1 MSWLNWSATIGIEL
15 IAVSILMKRWFP
27 DVPSWIWCVVFAV
40 LLFAINALS
49 SRSFAEVEF
58 WFASIKVIT
67 IIAFII
73 LGGAAMFGF
82 LDMKGNEPAPMF
94 SSFTD
99 YGGLFPNGLSAILIT
114 MIAVNFSFQGTELVG
129 IAAGESENPE
139 KTIPKAINNT
149 VWRIL
154 VFFVLS
160 ILFLLDYSLGNKR
173 E

>member
-1 MSWLNWSATIGIEL
+1 MRSVCGTT
-15 IAVSILMKRWFP
+15 
-27 DVPSWIWCVVFAV
+27 
-40 LLFAINALS
+40 FAINALS

-139 KTIPKAINNT
+139 NN
-149 VWRIL
+149 
-154 VFFVLS
+154 S
-160 ILFLLDYSLGNKR
+160 EGN
-173 E
+173 

>member
-1 MSWLNWSATIGIEL
+1 MKLGTGSNCSVSCWRVCYVFNDALSWRVSCCDARRRILSNVCNEAHFPAAGYVVGWMSWLNWSATIGIEL

-27 DVPSWIWCVVFAV
+27 DVPSWIWCVAFAV

-99 YGGLFPNGLSAILIT
+99 YGDCFR
-114 MIAVNFSFQGTELVG
+114 M
-129 IAAGESENPE
+129 
-139 KTIPKAINNT
+139 
-149 VWRIL
+149 
-154 VFFVLS
+154 
-160 ILFLLDYSLGNKR
+160 DYQPF
-173 E
+173 

>member
-1 MSWLNWSATIGIEL
+1 MRYLQEVLRKLN
-15 IAVSILMKRWFP
+15 
-27 DVPSWIWCVVFAV
+27 
-40 LLFAINALS
+40 
-49 SRSFAEVEF
+49 F

-114 MIAVNFSFQGTELVG
+114 MIAVNFFFPR
-129 IAAGESENPE
+129 N
-139 KTIPKAINNT
+139 
-149 VWRIL
+149 RI
-154 VFFVLS
+154 S
-160 ILFLLDYSLGNKR
+160 WYCSR
-173 E
+173 